1 MRNRGRRLRSPSQNA
16 GCRPPVHAI
25 VIGRFMIEWKDTSS
39 WCNSDVD
46 RTPNSWTTH
55 IGRFRLVVHR
65 HRDYEPDQWLATCYP
80 DVFCQFE
87 LSSKDVDEAKCQ
99 AVAKL
104 QCICEDVI
112 REVTSR

>member
-1 MRNRGRRLRSPSQNA
+1 MCNILLSGD
-16 GCRPPVHAI
+16 
-25 VIGRFMIEWKDTSS
+25 FMLEWKDSSS
-39 WCNSDVD
+39 WSKADVD
-46 RTPNSWTTH
+46 RTPKSWTTH

-80 DVFCQFE
+80 DVFRQFE
-87 LSSKDVDEAKCQ
+87 LASRDVDEAKYQ

-104 QCICEDVI
+104 QIICEDVI